1 MAGTFFVYGKNQ
13 KTREMVRWKIW
24 QKVFPTFFVWLLEGV
39 PFIVVF
45 GFSEKVF
52 KYLSSLFCW
61 DLSGLP
67 LSLCPTFMY
76 LVPQKV
82 LFWLSSVCWVRK
94 LNTLK
99 WDILA
104 TDVAVYFD
112 SKLRKLKLQTWNRST
127 GPAKVREK
135 PPNNA
140 ENRENGVWR
149 ERKLLRM
156 LHKWEGGPH
165 LAISISQMKETP
177 ATKNWV

>member
-1 MAGTFFVYGKNQ
+1 
-13 KTREMVRWKIW
+13 MVRWKIW

-140 ENRENGVWR
+140 ENRGKWGVEGEKIAENAAQMRRWTTFSDIYIPD
-149 ERKLLRM
+149 ERNSRNQLLGLVM
-156 LHKWEGGPH
+156 
-165 LAISISQMKETP
+165 SQ
-177 ATKNWV
+177 AT

>member
-13 KTREMVRWKIW
+13 KTQEMVRWKIW
-24 QKVFPTFFVWLLEGV
+24 QKTKVFPTFFVWLLEGV

-112 SKLRKLKLQTWNRST
+112 SKLRKLKVPPYKKCGEIHEKFDFLENTRFKILEHLLKAFWKQPCRIYLTW
-127 GPAKVREK
+127 P
-135 PPNNA
+135 
-140 ENRENGVWR
+140 
-149 ERKLLRM
+149 
-156 LHKWEGGPH
+156 
-165 LAISISQMKETP
+165 
-177 ATKNWV
+177 